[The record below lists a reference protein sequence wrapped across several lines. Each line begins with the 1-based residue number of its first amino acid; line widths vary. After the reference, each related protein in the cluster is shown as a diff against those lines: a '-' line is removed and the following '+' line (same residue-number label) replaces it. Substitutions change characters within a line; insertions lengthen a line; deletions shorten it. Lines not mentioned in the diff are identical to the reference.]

1 MRIGK
6 AARGMIIIMNSTQE
20 SHSTLTHILFHSC
33 KALSLYNGLVE
44 NKFGRLW
51 ITNEKVTKIST
62 HEQCYRVLKFIFTA
76 VRRISVV
83 LLNCIQLKPNV
94 KENGKF

>member
-20 SHSTLTHILFHSC
+20 SHSALTHILFHSC

-44 NKFGRLW
+44 NKFGHLW

-62 HEQCYRVLKFIFTA
+62 HKQCYRILQFIFTA
-76 VRRISVV
+76 VHRISVV
-83 LLNCIQLKPNV
+83 LSNCIQRKPNV